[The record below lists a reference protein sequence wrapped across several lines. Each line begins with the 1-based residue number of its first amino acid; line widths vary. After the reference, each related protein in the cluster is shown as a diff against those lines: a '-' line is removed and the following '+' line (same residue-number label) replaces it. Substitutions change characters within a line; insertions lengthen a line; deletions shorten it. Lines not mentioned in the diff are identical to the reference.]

1 VDAKRREGVAII
13 LESSRELER
22 DGDGPLLLD
31 LGLNRYGRRRYEF
44 ALEVRVP
51 GIEPYTVQDSFRV
64 PRRVENTGFFSRANK
79 LEVGLELP
87 VAVNPDKPHDVHI
100 DWDAFEASPGRK
112 QAMGAAQIEAQQRL
126 LAEQYARKHKL

>member
-1 VDAKRREGVAII
+1 MGEKRREGVAII

-22 DGDGPLLLD
+22 DGDGMFLQD

-44 ALEVRVP
+44 ALDVRVP
-51 GIEPYTVQDSFRV
+51 GIDPYTVRDSFRV
-64 PRRVENTGFFSRANK
+64 PRRVENTSVFSRANK

-87 VAVNPDKPHDVHI
+87 VAVNPDKPHEVHV

-112 QAMGAAQIEAQQRL
+112 QAMEAAQIEAQQRL
-126 LAEQYARKHKL
+126 LGEQYARKHKL